1 MPTRIFRNRVFFTLD
16 FVGWLVIPVLALAL
30 RLDGLAGVAAYR
42 ESLLVFVAV
51 SAICKSVT
59 LWHFGLYRRYWGY
72 ASIDEM
78 FLVIASVLVA
88 GVVAG
93 VLFFTT
99 QYLVVLGPPRLPLS
113 TPLIDALLTLIYVG
127 GSRFALRATMQW
139 RLRVAGHPAR
149 EPVLI
154 VGAGDAG
161 MMIAK
166 ELRANPQLK
175 LEPVAFV
182 DDDPDKQRSTI
193 LGLPVLGPRENLP
206 EIARANG
213 VRQVI
218 IAIPRAPGRMVREI
232 RDLCEGAG
240 LTAKT
245 VPGIFDIISG
255 RVGVSQIRNVQI
267 EDLLRRDAVETDQA
281 AVAEMLEGMTVL
293 VTGAGGSIGSEMCR
307 QIAGFNA
314 RQIILLGHGEN
325 SIFEVHNELKAKF
338 TSLELIPV
346 IADIRNTQR
355 IGEIFERLRPQ
366 AVFHAA
372 AHKHVPLMEMNPVE
386 AVTNNVGGTQ
396 NVLAAAERTG
406 VSHFV
411 LISTDK
417 AVKPSSVMGATKL
430 IAETLVHAAAERTG
444 AIYVSVRFGNVLGSR
459 GSVVPLFQR
468 QIAAGGPVTVT
479 HPEMTRYFMTI
490 PEAVQLVLQAAALG
504 APGSG
509 ETFVLDMGEP
519 MKIVQL
525 ARDLIQLSGLEEGRD
540 IEITFTGLRPG
551 EKMFEE
557 LFLES
562 EGFGRTAHGKVFAA
576 RNGERSSMPIAN
588 IARLTAAAEAGDGV
602 LTLRLLAEA
611 APSLRQLGGRR
622 AGVASAKARTSLP

>member
-1 MPTRIFRNRVFFTLD
+1 MPQRIFRNRIFLTLD

-30 RLDGLAGVAAYR
+30 RLDGFAGITEYR
-42 ESLLVFVAV
+42 QSLLVFIAV

-59 LWHFGLYRRYWGY
+59 LWQFGLYRRYWGY

-78 FLVIASVLVA
+78 ILVISSVPVAGLVA
-88 GVVAG
+88 GA
-93 VLFFTT
+93 LFFTT
-99 QYLVVLGPPRLPLS
+99 QYLVLLGSPQLPLS
-113 TPLIDALLTLIYVG
+113 TPFLDSLLTLMYVG
-127 GSRFALRATMQW
+127 GSRFALRLAMQW
-139 RLRVAGHPAR
+139 RSRVAGHPAR

-182 DDDPDKQRSTI
+182 DDDPDKQRTTI
-193 LGLPVLGPRENLP
+193 LGLPVLGPQENLP

-213 VRQVI
+213 VREVI
-218 IAIPRAPGRMVREI
+218 IAIPRAPGRMIREI

-245 VPGIFDIISG
+245 VPGMFDIISG

-314 RQIILLGHGEN
+314 RQIVLLGHGEN
-325 SIFEVHNELKAKF
+325 SIFEIHNELKAKY

-346 IADIRNTQR
+346 IADIRNERR
-355 IGEIFERLRPQ
+355 ISEIFERLRPQ

-430 IAETLVHAAAERTG
+430 IAETLVHAAAERSG
-444 AIYVSVRFGNVLGSR
+444 AVYVSVRFGNVLGSR

-490 PEAVQLVLQAAALG
+490 PESVQLVLQAAALG
-504 APGSG
+504 TPGSG

-540 IEITFTGLRPG
+540 VEITFTGLRPG

-562 EGFGRTAHGKVFAA
+562 EGFGRTTHGKVFAA
-576 RNGERSSMPIAN
+576 RNGQRSAVPVSN
-588 IARLTAAAEAGDGV
+588 IVRLTAAAESGDSV

-611 APSLRQLGGRR
+611 VPSLRGRR
-622 AGVASAKARTSLP
+622 AAVASSKGRIALT